1 MKPQRPSPEI
11 RHTPAN
17 ANLQHT
23 STTYIKNTHRHS
35 FNTEYMQEKLLLFVL
50 KWKMPVLQG
59 VPEHGL

>member
-23 STTYIKNTHRHS
+23 STTYKRTLTDIHLTHSHAGKTAICIK
-35 FNTEYMQEKLLLFVL
+35 YGKCLY
-50 KWKMPVLQG
+50 LQG
-59 VPEHGL
+59 VPEHNL